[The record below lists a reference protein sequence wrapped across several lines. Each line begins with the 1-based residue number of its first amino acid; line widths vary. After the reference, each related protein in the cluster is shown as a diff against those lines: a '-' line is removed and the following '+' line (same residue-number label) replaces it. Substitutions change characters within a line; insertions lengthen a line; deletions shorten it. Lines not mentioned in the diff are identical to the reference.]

1 MTNKNLAEM
10 LFCIGACLEFFTSF
24 VQTNFH
30 NRGKP
35 LWHRSNSWS
44 QTQDLVCLLL
54 IASREFTA
62 WRNELTNSFRSP
74 DIQHI
79 KFRFY
84 FRIVILIIA
93 RTLFYRKWRL
103 YFVKYVMPDRRI
115 DKPLGCAKFMP
126 KPWIRETNILYATV
140 ENLHYSLYY
149 DASEFVYMSCFVYWK
164 AVSV

>member
-1 MTNKNLAEM
+1 M

-35 LWHRSNSWS
+35 LWLRSNSWS

-62 WRNELTNSFRSP
+62 LRNELTNSFHSP

-79 KFRFY
+79 KFPSY
-84 FRIVILIIA
+84 FRIAILIIA
-93 RTLFYRKWRL
+93 ITFSYRKWRL
-103 YFVKYVMPDRRI
+103 NFVKYIMPDGRI
-115 DKPLGCAKFMP
+115 DKLPGRAKFMP
-126 KPWIRETNILYATV
+126 KPWIRETNIPYMLPLKIFLILYIMMR
-140 ENLHYSLYY
+140 LSLCICQVL
-149 DASEFVYMSCFVYWK
+149 STGKRCV
-164 AVSV
+164 